1 MESKGTVEKK
11 QVKRIQEICNKIN
24 NVMGCLIK
32 LVLIFEWFF
41 KTQRNAKP
49 SISHIMGSVGKS
61 VPKDPSS
68 NSVETGIKKN
78 NKQ

>member
-1 MESKGTVEKK
+1 MAVAGMIRYTKFWPQK
-11 QVKRIQEICNKIN
+11 ILWNKIN

>member
-1 MESKGTVEKK
+1 
-11 QVKRIQEICNKIN
+11 
-24 NVMGCLIK
+24 

-68 NSVETGIKKN
+68 NSVEMGIKKN
-78 NKQ
+78 NRQ